1 MIELVQTSFDDVF
14 KNEFGAL
21 DFSRSQN
28 GSGMSSRNEARHLFL
43 GVYLCFLLF
52 GYFFRGRNLS
62 KFCSSTPEKQEKRS
76 SNWKNLEN

>member
-43 GVYLCFLLF
+43 GVYLCYY
-52 GYFFRGRNLS
+52 YFDISSGEEIYRNSAVPLQKSRKNAVQIGR
-62 KFCSSTPEKQEKRS
+62 T
-76 SNWKNLEN
+76 